1 MKTRTKKINLGYIR
15 NSRISQE
22 NSVEPQRKMITD
34 YCNENSIHLDKI
46 FIDEGC
52 SGSGDKISKRDGY
65 NQIIEFI
72 EEGKVD
78 SLVVIQISRWG
89 RDLMEIYSS
98 VKLMD
103 KMGVKFFS
111 IKERIDDSI
120 YGRFF
125 LNLLGSL
132 YEMELGLL
140 KERVKDT
147 LSVKKS
153 NNKIYGNIPY
163 GKNCLDGENL
173 IDNPKEEKLMRKMI
187 SMRKKNFSYGQIT
200 NFLNRNR
207 HKNKSGGKFTRG
219 NVYGI
224 LKSRLNYV

>member
-1 MKTRTKKINLGYIR
+1 MNLGYIR
-15 NSRISQE
+15 NSRITQE
-22 NSVEPQRKMITD
+22 NSLETQRKMITD

-46 FIDEGC
+46 IVDEGC
-52 SGSGDKISKRDGY
+52 SGSGNQISKRHGY
-65 NQIIEFI
+65 NQIINLI
-72 EEGKVD
+72 EKGMVS
-78 SLVVIQISRWG
+78 SLVVIEISRWG
-89 RDLMEIYSS
+89 RDTMEIYSS

-111 IKERIDDSI
+111 IKEKIDDSI

-125 LNLLGSL
+125 LNLLGNL
-132 YEMELGLL
+132 YDMELSVL
-140 KERVKDT
+140 KLRVKET
-147 LSVKKS
+147 LSVRKS

-163 GKNCLDGENL
+163 GKDCLDGENL
-173 IDNPKEEKLMRKMI
+173 IDNPKENKLIRKMI
-187 SMRKKNFSYGQIT
+187 SLRKKNFSYGEIT

-207 HKNKSGGKFTRG
+207 YKSKSGKKFTRG

>member
-1 MKTRTKKINLGYIR
+1 MKTRTKKMNLGYIR
-15 NSRISQE
+15 NSRITQE
-22 NSVEPQRKMITD
+22 NSLETQRKMITD

-46 FIDEGC
+46 IVDEGC
-52 SGSGDKISKRDGY
+52 SGSGNQISKRHGY
-65 NQIIEFI
+65 NQIINLI
-72 EEGKVD
+72 EKGMVS
-78 SLVVIQISRWG
+78 SLVVIEISRWG
-89 RDLMEIYSS
+89 RDTMEIYSS

-111 IKERIDDSI
+111 IKEKIDDSI

-125 LNLLGSL
+125 LNLLGNL
-132 YEMELGLL
+132 YDMELSVL
-140 KERVKDT
+140 KLRVKET
-147 LSVKKS
+147 LSVRKS

-163 GKNCLDGENL
+163 GKDCLDGENL
-173 IDNPKEEKLMRKMI
+173 IDNPKENKLIRKMI
-187 SMRKKNFSYGQIT
+187 SLRKKNFSYGEIT

-207 HKNKSGGKFTRG
+207 YKSKSGKKFTRG